1 MVIQRGSEGNKTNT
15 EIVEYVYHQ
24 QYIEETAKNIHIS
37 PRYYNDFVQECYL
50 SLLRIPNPT
59 LNTAWESNKIKFLT
73 VRLVINTKKWD
84 KFAKKYY
91 RYDLHKAEVDLGKL
105 EVKA

>member
-1 MVIQRGSEGNKTNT
+1 MVIQGRSEDNKTNT
-15 EIVEYVYHQ
+15 EIAEYIYHQ
-24 QYIEETAKNIHIS
+24 QYIEDTARNIRIS

-50 SLLRIPNPT
+50 GLLKMPNTT
-59 LNTAWESNKIKFLT
+59 LNLAWENNKIKFLT

-91 RYDLHKAEVDLGKL
+91 RYDLHKTDL
-105 EVKA
+105 EQIREQI